1 MSVSNQVKRRCVILG
16 EDTNEFYLGRLDLD
30 LNLRFTLNRSWL
42 ARRVP
47 LSLNPLVDDP
57 EVFEINLNIGKR
69 ILKFL
74 KGK

>member
-1 MSVSNQVKRRCVILG
+1 MNFTWV
-16 EDTNEFYLGRLDLD
+16 DLDLD
-30 LNLRFTLNRSWL
+30 LNLRSTLNRSWL

-47 LSLNPLVDDP
+47 LSFNPLVDDP

-69 ILKFL
+69 ILIFL